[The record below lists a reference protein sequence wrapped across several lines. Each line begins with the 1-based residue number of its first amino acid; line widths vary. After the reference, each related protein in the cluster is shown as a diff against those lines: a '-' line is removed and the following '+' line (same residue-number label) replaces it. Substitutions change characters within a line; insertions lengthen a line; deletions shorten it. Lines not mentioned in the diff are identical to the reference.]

1 MQWVGLTNI
10 FLPEAIKREHNSLS
24 IYFSLQYTTLYIIVQ
39 IYTQLCVNNVEVTV
53 NTCTCTVVFTVI
65 TTIRWGNIRELT
77 RDLML

>member
-39 IYTQLCVNNVEVTV
+39 ILY
-53 NTCTCTVVFTVI
+53 TVVCK
-65 TTIRWGNIRELT
+65 
-77 RDLML
+77 